1 MAAGDESSPSLFSG
15 LPSISD
21 LAAPVYD
28 LVSGPPASSSGGTPS
43 FPSSTSS
50 KLAKVRSVNAPLTYN
65 VNSTIPRLVSAN
77 VRAPHEATGAE
88 ALKRRAQASLRMAVR
103 RAERTHATPQRA
115 IDPLAAAV
123 AQHSAAAE
131 GTEPLVTAQ
140 KLLKMLR
147 AKVEADAALRDAIA
161 EAVRRKATTPLDEA
175 IRVHSPAAQV
185 SWSNLNRSIIWSAI

>member
-1 MAAGDESSPSLFSG
+1 
-15 LPSISD
+15 
-21 LAAPVYD
+21 
-28 LVSGPPASSSGGTPS
+28 
-43 FPSSTSS
+43 
-50 KLAKVRSVNAPLTYN
+50 
-65 VNSTIPRLVSAN
+65 
-77 VRAPHEATGAE
+77 
-88 ALKRRAQASLRMAVR
+88 MAVR

-175 IRVHSPAAQV
+175 IRVHSPAAQGIMV
-185 SWSNLNRSIIWSAI
+185 QPQPQHHLECHLNRLHWTYSGVGRILSRYCINDQVMFSSWPLKQAHAMRRTLKAQARQASGRDRMSKLFRRLLNELKRPPVLALLVLAFLPQVAQ